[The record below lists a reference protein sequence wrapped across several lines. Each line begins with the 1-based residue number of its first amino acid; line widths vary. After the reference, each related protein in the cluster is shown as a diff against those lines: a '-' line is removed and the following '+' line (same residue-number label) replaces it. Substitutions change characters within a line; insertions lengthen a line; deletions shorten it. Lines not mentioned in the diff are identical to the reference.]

1 MSYPTA
7 PGHGGLQW
15 VGGQMPELGH
25 TQIRDGD
32 EVRGGPEA
40 SGSAL
45 GLLQQPVHR
54 LHEGAVE
61 KLRRAQAGS

>member
-1 MSYPTA
+1 
-7 PGHGGLQW
+7 
-15 VGGQMPELGH
+15 MPELGH

-45 GLLQQPVHR
+45 GLLQQPVHH
-54 LHEGAVE
+54 LHVGICAVE